1 MADWLLVLI
10 TEKQRIMLNIK
21 KLFCL
26 TSAGLLGF
34 SCMSWAQSRFFN
46 ENDRYPDDPLIHCDS
61 MMPNTSD
68 QAKKDY
74 ISKWSA
80 FISKQAFT
88 IPSTNINQHLER
100 IHSCFSNEGWTEY
113 SNAMKRSGNINL
125 IITKK
130 YSGTSSIEGI
140 ITISHNI
147 GSKLWE
153 TNTPLYI
160 VYQNKESRVLQRVFV
175 HLRIN
180 ELNDGRLRI
189 VQIVGIP
196 RDVRNKQEDSITPAQ
211 KK

>member
-10 TEKQRIMLNIK
+10 TKKQRIMLNLK
-21 KLFCL
+21 KLLFL

-34 SCMSWAQSRFFN
+34 SSMSWAQSRFFN
-46 ENDRYPDDPLIHCDS
+46 ENDRYPNDPKIHCDS
-61 MMPNTSD
+61 MMPNSSG

-74 ISKWSA
+74 IRKWSA

-88 IPSTNINQHLER
+88 IPSTNINQHLES
-100 IHSCFSNEGWTEY
+100 IHSCFSSEGWTEY

-130 YSGTSSIEGI
+130 YSGTSSIEGTI
-140 ITISHNI
+140 AISHKI
-147 GSKLWE
+147 GSKVWE

-160 VYQNKESRVLQRVFV
+160 VYQNKESRVRQRVFV

-180 ELNDGRLRI
+180 ELNDGRLR
-189 VQIVGIP
+189 VLQIVGVP
-196 RDVRNKQEDSITPAQ
+196 RDVRNIQEDSITQAQ
-211 KK
+211 NE